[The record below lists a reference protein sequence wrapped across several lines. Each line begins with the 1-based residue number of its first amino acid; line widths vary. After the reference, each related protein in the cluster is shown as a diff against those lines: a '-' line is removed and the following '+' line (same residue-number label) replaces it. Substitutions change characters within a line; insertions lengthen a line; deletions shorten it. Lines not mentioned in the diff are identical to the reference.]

1 MEYNNIYNAIPL
13 IFDSPRNLGLVRD
26 ETRYDSDQR
35 MGVFDIADGI
45 ISERSIR
52 IIHPTTS
59 N

>member
-1 MEYNNIYNAIPL
+1 MYIYNAIPL

-26 ETRYDSDQR
+26 ETTRYDSDQG

-45 ISERSIR
+45 ISKRSIR